1 MMNLSMFVVAV
12 EEGGGSAADLLLP
25 AWPELVAGIVAFAL
39 VYFFVWKWV
48 WPSLTKTLENRQSAI
63 TGQMEAAEKARAE
76 AERLLED
83 YKAQLA
89 DAKNEANRILEEA
102 RASGE
107 QVKADI
113 VAKAQA
119 EADQIRAKARE
130 DAESEVARAL
140 SDARTQVGEIS
151 VDLAGR
157 IVGESLDAAAHK
169 ALIDRYLAD
178 LERL

>member
-1 MMNLSMFVVAV
+1 MDRSFLVLAAS
-12 EEGGGSAADLLLP
+12 EGEQSAAELLFP
-25 AWPELVAGIVAFAL
+25 HWSELIAGIIAFSI

-48 WPSLTKTLENRQSAI
+48 WPSMTKTLENRQASI

-89 DAKNEANRILEEA
+89 EAKSEANRIMEEA
-102 RASGE
+102 RTSAE
-107 QVKADI
+107 QMKADLT
-113 VAKAQA
+113 AKAQA
-119 EADQIRAKARE
+119 DADQIRAKARE

-140 SDARTQVGEIS
+140 TEARSQVGEIS

-157 IVGESLDAAAHK
+157 IVGESLDPAAHK